1 MDRGPDAHPSTL
13 APVPAYPRRAVEQY
27 LAEVR
32 ASWDDLQGTLQL
44 ERNRHQA
51 ALDALAAADES
62 HRVLGAMMVEA
73 QQDMSARR
81 AHASEAVA
89 SLLASADDEATR
101 ILQSAR
107 RQAMAIL
114 GQPEPDP
121 EPETGDDHGSTSDD
135 EPEWPSRPSPPTR
148 PARAASAVE
157 ATIGPVADDEPA
169 VHAVAAVDLPSESME
184 LWPSRRPASIAL
196 DSLRWRP
203 RWRRPQEPEWPVN
216 AGDADE
222 SYFTRLRDEFRAD
235 GTINAW
241 FEPA

>member
-1 MDRGPDAHPSTL
+1 
-13 APVPAYPRRAVEQY
+13 
-27 LAEVR
+27 
-32 ASWDDLQGTLQL
+32 
-44 ERNRHQA
+44 
-51 ALDALAAADES
+51 
-62 HRVLGAMMVEA
+62 MMVEA

-101 ILQSAR
+101 ILRSAR

-114 GQPEPDP
+114 GQPDSDP
-121 EPETGDDHGSTSDD
+121 EPAPEHQAALAAEPVADDDQGSPSDE
-135 EPEWPSRPSPPTR
+135 EPPWPSPPTR

-169 VHAVAAVDLPSESME
+169 VHAVAAVDLSAESME